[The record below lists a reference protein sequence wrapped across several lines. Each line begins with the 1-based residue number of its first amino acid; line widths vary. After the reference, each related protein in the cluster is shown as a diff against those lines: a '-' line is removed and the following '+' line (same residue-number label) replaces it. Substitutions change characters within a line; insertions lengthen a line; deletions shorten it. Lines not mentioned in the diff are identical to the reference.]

1 MTLRKKFIF
10 FFPLGRIEKCLWS
23 KQMAL
28 GRGWTRKTTKNSA
41 FFSLSSWHGAG
52 QRLSSAQQTGA
63 EPNAIFSVGCNLF
76 CDWIRRRAGS
86 LRSESKSKAAVALLK
101 KKTQQQQP
109 PKGPLIFFFFLS
121 PSCCTSTS
129 SSVLEFF
136 IYLIWLFCIFFLRR
150 RGDSFCFV
158 FLVKLLLLLWT

>member
-1 MTLRKKFIF
+1 
-10 FFPLGRIEKCLWS
+10 
-23 KQMAL
+23 MAL

-101 KKTQQQQP
+101 KRRNNNSRRR
-109 PKGPLIFFFFLS
+109 GLFFFFFLS
-121 PSCCTSTS
+121 PSCCTQHVVISTRIFY
-129 SSVLEFF
+129 LFNLIILYLFF
-136 IYLIWLFCIFFLRR
+136 KEKGGFFLFCFSREIVVVVVNVKTGWTRR
-150 RGDSFCFV
+150 VS
-158 FLVKLLLLLWT
+158 

>member
-101 KKTQQQQP
+101 KRRNNNSRRR
-109 PKGPLIFFFFLS
+109 GLFFFFFS
-121 PSCCTSTS
+121 PPAVAPSTS